1 MYFAEFTDRGRENT
15 EYKGK
20 KEVHPPSPSSPVC
33 THIHMH
39 GNSPWLPF
47 FKAVAASDT
56 QTPAREVN
64 GMKIAVSRQDYIFS
78 FPAIVCSSRR
88 EHRRPPRAAAAP
100 RTPAGDAGTLP
111 GPGEGPQP
119 SAALSPPGPARPGW
133 LQRAPKLREAI
144 PPQPRQTACFAEGG
158 GGEGDCEGGRGQS
171 PAPAAV
177 SRCICAALPGY
188 PESCYETLPLPQ
200 DHLASLLS
208 CRRAGGT
215 RERPRHRAGEERR
228 GFTAL
233 RDLVHLGSGCTPT
246 TVATNTW
253 AQAAQFHT

>member
-144 PPQPRQTACFAEGG
+144 SPQPRQTACFAEGG
-158 GGEGDCEGGRGQS
+158 GAREIARGAEDKAQ
-171 PAPAAV
+171 PLLRFPVV
-177 SRCICAALPGY
+177 SVRRYRDTRNPVTKLCLCPRTIWHRCY
-188 PESCYETLPLPQ
+188 
-200 DHLASLLS
+200 
-208 CRRAGGT
+208 
-215 RERPRHRAGEERR
+215 RAGEPVVPERDHATVPGR
-228 GFTAL
+228 KEG
-233 RDLVHLGSGCTPT
+233 DLQP
-246 TVATNTW
+246 
-253 AQAAQFHT
+253 